1 MSEKAES
8 TFIVIHE
15 TVLHSWMR
23 DASTFALF
31 AGLIGVGILADSTAM
46 QWAGFFVAIVA
57 CIARA
62 SGMKTKRMTRD
73 EAIVFLASPNQT
85 EDAA

>member
-15 TVLHSWMR
+15 TVLQSWMR

-31 AGLIGVGILADSTAM
+31 AGLIGVGILAGSTAM
-46 QWAGFFVAIVA
+46 QWAGFFVAIVV

-62 SGMKTKRMTRD
+62 SGKTKRMTRD
-73 EAIVFLASPNQT
+73 EAIVFLAIPNQT